1 MNTQKEQNEI
11 LKAIKKLK
19 KAVRVI
25 KRGMN
30 EKNAAGCRMV
40 IEGTEELI
48 EDQIEK
54 FEQLRIMERDA

>member
-1 MNTQKEQNEI
+1 MNIQEEQNEI

-19 KAVRVI
+19 KAVRAI

-30 EKNAAGCRMV
+30 EENAAGFRMV

-48 EDQIEK
+48 EEQIEK